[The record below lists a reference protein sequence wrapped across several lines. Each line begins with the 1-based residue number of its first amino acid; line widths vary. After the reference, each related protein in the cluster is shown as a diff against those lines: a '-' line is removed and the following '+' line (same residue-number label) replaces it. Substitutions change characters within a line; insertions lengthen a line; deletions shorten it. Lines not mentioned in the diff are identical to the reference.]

1 MFKLS
6 RRTTA
11 VAVTAT
17 ALAAGGVSWAA
28 TSADAATSHPAAASA
43 SGLVPRCT
51 PSDLAVWVN
60 ANSADGAAGTIWYH
74 LEFTNT
80 SHSMCHLYSWPGVS
94 ALSSGGQQLGPA
106 AVRTGSVPATY
117 VNIPAGG
124 TAHSVF
130 GYVDA
135 QISKSC
141 KPALATHLKVFPPD
155 DTTAKDAFFA
165 AAACT
170 KNVKDLVVWRVQP
183 GI

>member
-6 RRTTA
+6 RRTAAAAATA
-11 VAVTAT
+11 A

-43 SGLVPRCT
+43 SAMIPRCT
-51 PSDLAVWVN
+51 PGDLAVWVN
-60 ANSADGAAGTIWYH
+60 ANSANGAAGTIWYH

-80 SHSMCHLYSWPGVS
+80 SRTECHLYSWPGVS
-94 ALSSGGQQLGPA
+94 ARNSVGQQLGPP
-106 AVRTGSVPATY
+106 AVHAGNVPATY
-117 VNIPAGG
+117 VNIPAGT

-135 QISKSC
+135 QISRSC
-141 KPALATHLKVFPPD
+141 RPGMATHLQVFAPG
-155 DTTAKDAFFA
+155 DTAAKDAFFA
-165 AAACT
+165 ASVCT
-170 KNVKDLVVWRVQP
+170 KNVQDLVVGRVQP

>member
-6 RRTTA
+6 RRTA
-11 VAVTAT
+11 AAALTAT
-17 ALAAGGVSWAA
+17 ALAVAGASWAA
-28 TSADAATSHPAAASA
+28 SSADAATTHPAAASA
-43 SGLVPRCT
+43 PGYIPRCT
-51 PSDLAVWVN
+51 PGDLAVWVN

-80 SHSMCHLYSWPGVS
+80 SRSMCHLYSWPGVS
-94 ALSSGGQQLGPA
+94 ALSAGGQQLGPA
-106 AVRTGSVPATY
+106 AVHSGSVPATY
-117 VNIPAGG
+117 VNIPAGS

-155 DTTAKDAFFA
+155 DITAKDAFFGA
-165 AAACT
+165 GVCT